1 MATKEQAVREELQ
14 YGEEAGMLSDLAKMS
29 PGVTVARC
37 QEIVAG
43 AEFTE
48 GEVDQLFEALNLD
61 DSALEDEPDPEAP
74 SERDG
79 VRSWVVEY
87 VNGVE
92 GPSLCLNMTSV
103 SSGTRIAGPKA
114 WGGGNV
120 VRTWAV
126 DIEGLFEALG
136 FKHDEAAALAKAVE
150 GFRKVNEE
158 KYPALYP
165 TS

>member
-1 MATKEQAVREELQ
+1 MTKEQAVREELQ
-14 YGEEAGMLSDLAKMS
+14 TGARRGLLPDLVRAYPGLSMKRLTALA
-29 PGVTVARC
+29 
-37 QEIVAG
+37 EG
-43 AEFTE
+43 AEFEPNELERMWTYLE
-48 GEVDQLFEALNLD
+48 LD
-61 DSALEDEPDPEAP
+61 EDALEDEPDPEAP

-92 GPSLCLNMTSV
+92 GPSLCLNMTRV

-126 DIEGLFEALG
+126 RPEDIFEGLG
-136 FKHDEAAALAKAVE
+136 FKRDEAKQLAERVE
-150 GFRKVNEE
+150 AIRKDNEV